1 MISPQQRR
9 KARGRAVEFLFGLEF
24 TRYDWRECVVEFF
37 DTFATKPAVQEYAES
52 LIVGVKTRT
61 AELDKHIDAS
71 LQNWTPDRVG
81 RIERNVLRIALFE
94 MIYGDNVPV
103 KVAINEAIEVA
114 KSYGSDD
121 SPGFVNAVLDRLKDR
136 ELEPCEANEY
146 PDQPE
151 VSEDT
156 QEQEEVV
163 EAAEV
168 DTDTSVENSD

>member
-1 MISPQQRR
+1 VISPQQRR

-24 TRYDWRECVVEFF
+24 TRYDWRECVTEFF
-37 DTFATKPAVQEYAES
+37 DTFATKPAVQEYAEG

-61 AELDKHIDAS
+61 GELDRHIDAS

-114 KSYGSDD
+114 KAYGSDD

-136 ELEPCEANEY
+136 DLEPCAAVDDADEPVETAEAETN
-146 PDQPE
+146 
-151 VSEDT
+151 S
-156 QEQEEVV
+156 
-163 EAAEV
+163 
-168 DTDTSVENSD
+168 SVEDSE